1 MRSPWTQ
8 LYLHFTWATWDR
20 YPFLTPA
27 VRPRVYQCIQAECGR
42 MGAEVIAI
50 GGIEDHVHL
59 LVRVPAT
66 LAPANLAKQ
75 VKGASSHLMTHEIAR
90 GEAFKW
96 QGGYGVFSVSKSE
109 VPRIRDYVLR
119 QEQHHREKRLDPDLE
134 PTMSEAVRPSMY

>member
-20 YPFLTPA
+20 YPFLNPS

-59 LVRVPAT
+59 LVRAPAT

-90 GEAFKW
+90 GETFKW
-96 QGGYGVFSVSKSE
+96 QGGYGVFSVSKRE
-109 VPRIRDYVLR
+109 VPMIREYVLH
-119 QEQHHREKRLDPDLE
+119 QEQHHREKRLDPELE
-134 PTMSEAVRPSMY
+134 PTMSETARPSMH